1 MQPLG
6 HILFIIYC
14 TISPFLTESFFKN
27 ERVFMLY
34 EMFQWNASKIV
45 ILLLEYKKSEVGT
58 YLINGYVDKNNNY
71 TWNIKW

>member
-1 MQPLG
+1 
-6 HILFIIYC
+6 
-14 TISPFLTESFFKN
+14 
-27 ERVFMLY
+27 MLY

-45 ILLLEYKKSEVGT
+45 ILLLEYKKSELGT